1 MINKK
6 NLVLL
11 GPPGAGKGT
20 LSAMLREE
28 SIISHIS
35 TGDIFRSEMK
45 KGSDLGKKA
54 GEYVNKGQLVPDEIV
69 AEMTGRRLE
78 EKDCEPGFILDGF
91 PRTVRQAELLDSELI
106 KTQRKLD
113 LVIYFK
119 AEKELLIKRLTARL
133 TCKSCGFNFNKIFAP
148 PAKDGICDK
157 CGGEL
162 FQRPDD
168 SYETAVNRLKVYD
181 EQTAPLISF
190 YTQRKLLSEID
201 AGLPPREAYMA
212 LLKVLE

>member
-1 MINKK
+1 MISKK

-20 LSAMLREE
+20 LSAILKEE
-28 SIISHIS
+28 SDLPHIS
-35 TGDIFRSEMK
+35 TGDIFRDEMK
-45 KGSDLGKKA
+45 KGSALGKKA
-54 GEYVNKGQLVPDEIV
+54 EVYVNKGQLVPDEIV

-78 EKDCEPGFILDGF
+78 EKDCEAGFILDGF
-91 PRTVRQAELLDSELI
+91 PRTVRQAELLEMELV
-106 KTQRKLD
+106 KTHRKLD

-119 AEKELLIKRLTARL
+119 AENDLLIKRLTARL
-133 TCKSCGFNFNKIFAP
+133 TCRSCGLNFNKIFAP
-148 PAKDGICDK
+148 PAKEGVCDK

-168 SYETAVNRLKVYD
+168 SYETAVNRLKVYE

-190 YTQRKLLSEID
+190 YKNKNLLSEID
-201 AGLPPREAYMA
+201 AGLPKEESYTS
-212 LLKVLE
+212 LLKVLA

>member
-1 MINKK
+1 MISKK

-20 LSAMLREE
+20 LSVILKEE
-28 SIISHIS
+28 SALPHIS
-35 TGDIFRSEMK
+35 TGDIFRAEIK

-54 GEYVNKGQLVPDEIV
+54 EEYVNKGQLVPDEIV
-69 AEMTGRRLE
+69 AEMTGRRLA
-78 EKDCEPGFILDGF
+78 EKDCLAGFILDGF
-91 PRTVRQAELLDSELI
+91 PRTVRQAELLEKELD
-106 KTQRKLD
+106 KTNRKLD

-133 TCKSCGFNFNKIFAP
+133 TCKSCGLNFNKIFSP
-148 PAKDGICDK
+148 PAKEGICDK

-168 SYETAVNRLKVYD
+168 SYETAVNRLKVYE

-190 YTQRKLLSEID
+190 YKNKGLLGEID
-201 AGLPPREAYMA
+201 AGLPKDQAYTD
-212 LLKVLE
+212 LLKVLA